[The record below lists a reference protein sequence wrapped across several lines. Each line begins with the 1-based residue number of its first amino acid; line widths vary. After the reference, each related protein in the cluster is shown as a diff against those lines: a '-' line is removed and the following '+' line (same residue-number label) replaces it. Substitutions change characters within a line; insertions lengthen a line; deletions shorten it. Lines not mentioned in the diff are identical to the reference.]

1 MTNPLPI
8 AVFLSGGGRTLKNLL
23 LHRDQ
28 HQLPIEIRLVI
39 SSSRKVAGVPLAQ
52 AAGLLTEVILRS
64 HYDDLQQYS
73 EAMFQRCRQ
82 AGATWVVMAGYLKH
96 VLIPA
101 DYEGRVVNI
110 HPSLLPAFGGQGMYG
125 DRVHQAAIERGV
137 QFSGCTV
144 HLVDN
149 QYDNGP
155 ILLQKICSVTPGM
168 TPQQLAAAVFE
179 LECQALPEALRQLA
193 AQNAAR

>member
-52 AAGLLTEVILRS
+52 AAGLPTEVILRS

-168 TPQQLAAAVFE
+168 TPQQLAVAVFE